1 MLKYLKVS
9 SSLAC
14 KFVCY
19 KPEHTAKREPHIW
32 GLKDIKEWMRKIGS
46 FV

>member
-19 KPEHTAKREPHIW
+19 RPEHNAKGEPHVC
-32 GLKDIKEWMRKIGS
+32 GLKDLKEWRRKIGS